1 MKPVRLH
8 LLHQL
13 SSLTATVNIHTHLL
27 GSILFFALPIAIYTR
42 LTPRYEKATT
52 ADIVVFSTFFFG
64 VAICFLL
71 SATQETAAFANQLD
85 YLGIVIL
92 IWGSTIP
99 TVYYGFYCD
108 EAVRD
113 MYWMMISVLATACAI
128 TTLHPK
134 FRHPTL
140 RPYRA
145 LMYACLGLSASVFIA
160 HGLIMHGWETQKAR
174 MSIDWMGLMAI
185 LNLVGAFI
193 YALRVRSSFASSPAE
208 DITLTI
214 SQIPEKWYPNQH
226 DLFGSSHQIFH
237 VMVVLAGLAHMFG
250 LLRAFDHVHSSGFG
264 CTSS

>member
-1 MKPVRLH
+1 
-8 LLHQL
+8 
-13 SSLTATVNIHTHLL
+13 
-27 GSILFFALPIAIYTR
+27 
-42 LTPRYEKATT
+42 
-52 ADIVVFSTFFFG
+52 
-64 VAICFLL
+64 
-71 SATQETAAFANQLD
+71 
-85 YLGIVIL
+85 
-92 IWGSTIP
+92 
-99 TVYYGFYCD
+99 
-108 EAVRD
+108 

-193 YALRVRSSFASSPAE
+193 YALR
-208 DITLTI
+208 
-214 SQIPEKWYPNQH
+214 IPEKWYPNQH